1 MEARE
6 AARQRTLREKRLAT
20 RLRLASTRV
29 EEADRERLWAIA
41 AAHVAGLSIRQIA
54 TATGLSPSRVH
65 QLLHTAE
72 AKEIPVWLSQ
82 LQERDLPPA
91 DNATP
96 DQSSPQSE
104 FQARLADE
112 VEVLRWCLDWLDR
125 LECREEV
132 IVNLRPDT
140 DPETAF
146 VRFDRPQVLR
156 VLARIAADLD
166 ELAGRPTKPVAD
178 DPVDD
183 KVAARVRHRRRLA
196 EPGPALSQLSQREQR
211 AVLRELLGLPPYETR

>member
-6 AARQRTLREKRLAT
+6 AVRQRTLREKRLAI

-41 AAHVAGLSIRQIA
+41 AAHAAGLSIRQIA
-54 TATGLSPSRVH
+54 TARGLSPSRVH

-72 AKEIPVWLSQ
+72 AKEIPLWLSQ
-82 LQERDLPPA
+82 LQERDLSLA
-91 DNATP
+91 DNATT

-112 VEVLRWCLDWLDR
+112 VEILRWCIDWLNR
-125 LECREEV
+125 LECGEEV

-140 DPETAF
+140 DPEAAF
-146 VRFDRPQVLR
+146 VRFDHPRVLR

-166 ELAGRPTKPVAD
+166 EFAGRPTKPVAD

-183 KVAARVRHRRRLA
+183 KV
-196 EPGPALSQLSQREQR
+196 
-211 AVLRELLGLPPYETR
+211 

>member
-6 AARQRTLREKRLAT
+6 TVQQRTLREKRLAN

-41 AAHVAGLSIRQIA
+41 AAHAAGLSVRKIA
-54 TATGLSPSRVH
+54 TATGLSSSRMH

-72 AKEIPVWLSQ
+72 ANEIPMGLSQ
-82 LQERDLPPA
+82 LQERDLSPA
-91 DNATP
+91 DNAPP
-96 DQSSPQSE
+96 DQSPPQPE

-112 VEVLRWCLDWLDR
+112 VEVLRWCSDWLDWL
-125 LECREEV
+125 ECGEEV

-146 VRFDRPQVLR
+146 VGLTALGCSGCWLALPLTSMSPLADQRSPLQMLRSMTRLPLEFGTVNCWLNPNRRSHNLASVNNVRFY
-156 VLARIAADLD
+156 
-166 ELAGRPTKPVAD
+166 GNSSGC
-178 DPVDD
+178 
-183 KVAARVRHRRRLA
+183 RL
-196 EPGPALSQLSQREQR
+196 
-211 AVLRELLGLPPYETR
+211 

>member
-6 AARQRTLREKRLAT
+6 AVRQRTLREKRLAT

-41 AAHVAGLSIRQIA
+41 AAHAAGLSIRQIV
-54 TATGLSPSRVH
+54 TATGLSPSHVH

-82 LQERDLPPA
+82 LQERDLSPA
-91 DNATP
+91 DNATT

-112 VEVLRWCLDWLDR
+112 VEVLRWCIDWLDQ
-125 LECREEV
+125 LECEEEV

-183 KVAARVRHRRRLA
+183 KIAARVRRRRRLA
-196 EPGPALSQLSQREQR
+196 EPGPTLSQLSQREQR